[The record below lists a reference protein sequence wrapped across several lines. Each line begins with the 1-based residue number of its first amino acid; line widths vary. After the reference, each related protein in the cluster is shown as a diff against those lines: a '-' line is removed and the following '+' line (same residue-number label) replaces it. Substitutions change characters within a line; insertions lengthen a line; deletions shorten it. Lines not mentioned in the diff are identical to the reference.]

1 MDTSI
6 NSLAYTCGMR
16 AFRNTFNQKIVYR
29 LLIGM
34 NILPSENLT
43 INMNE
48 IQERINVN
56 GCFDEILPIIQQLI
70 ITAAVFMLL
79 ICIIIFV
86 TIFLT
91 CFLIFEIRLTITD
104 VEQYCRKKRR
114 RDDDISS
121 NRDEDNF

>member
-1 MDTSI
+1 MS
-6 NSLAYTCGMR
+6 
-16 AFRNTFNQKIVYR
+16 
-29 LLIGM
+29 
-34 NILPSENLT
+34 ILPSENLT

-56 GCFDEILPIIQQLI
+56 GCFDEILPIIQQLV

-91 CFLIFEIRLTITD
+91 CFLIFEIRLTISD
-104 VEQYCRKKRR
+104 VERYCRKKRR
-114 RDDDISS
+114 RYDGTSS
-121 NRDEDNF
+121 ERDEDNF

>member
-1 MDTSI
+1 
-6 NSLAYTCGMR
+6 
-16 AFRNTFNQKIVYR
+16 
-29 LLIGM
+29 M

-79 ICIIIFV
+79 ICTIVFV

-91 CFLIFEIRLTITD
+91 CFLIFEIRLTVSD
-104 VEQYCRKKRR
+104 VEQYCRKKRNR
-114 RDDDISS
+114 NDETTFEKDDD
-121 NRDEDNF
+121 NF

>member
-6 NSLAYTCGMR
+6 NSLAYTC
-16 AFRNTFNQKIVYR
+16 
-29 LLIGM
+29 GM

-79 ICIIIFV
+79 ICIIVFV

-91 CFLIFEIRLTITD
+91 CFLIFEIRLTISD
-104 VEQYCRKKRR
+104 VERYCRKKRR
-114 RDDDISS
+114 RDNETYSEKDD
-121 NRDEDNF
+121 ENF

>member
-1 MDTSI
+1 
-6 NSLAYTCGMR
+6 
-16 AFRNTFNQKIVYR
+16 
-29 LLIGM
+29 M
-34 NILPSENLT
+34 NILPSENVT

-79 ICIIIFV
+79 ICIVIFV

-91 CFLIFEIRLTITD
+91 CVLIFEIRLTISD
-104 VEQYCRKKRR
+104 VERYCRKKRR
-114 RDDDISS
+114 RNDENSS
-121 NRDEDNF
+121 ERDEDKF

>member
-1 MDTSI
+1 
-6 NSLAYTCGMR
+6 
-16 AFRNTFNQKIVYR
+16 
-29 LLIGM
+29 M

-79 ICIIIFV
+79 ICIIVFV

-91 CFLIFEIRLTITD
+91 CFLIFEIRLTISD
-104 VEQYCRKKRR
+104 VERYCRKKRR
-114 RDDDISS
+114 RDNETYSEKDD
-121 NRDEDNF
+121 ENF

>member
-1 MDTSI
+1 MS
-6 NSLAYTCGMR
+6 
-16 AFRNTFNQKIVYR
+16 
-29 LLIGM
+29 
-34 NILPSENLT
+34 ILPSENLT

-56 GCFDEILPIIQQLI
+56 GCFDEILPIIQQLV

-91 CFLIFEIRLTITD
+91 CFLIFEIRLTISD
-104 VEQYCRKKRR
+104 VERYCRKKRR
-114 RDDDISS
+114 RYDETSS
-121 NRDEDNF
+121 ERDEDNL